1 MQTHSSP
8 TKAVRKNFTMPEETW
23 QELAFLAEVSDKKYS
38 QIIQELIHKESMARR
53 NALRL
58 QKLKA
63 MKGFFTGQLSEGQTI
78 QSMKSER
85 DV

>member
-1 MQTHSSP
+1 MYTHTNPSR
-8 TKAVRKNFTMPEETW
+8 TVRKNFTMPKETW
-23 QELAFLAEVSDKKYS
+23 QELEFLAEVSDKKYS

-63 MKGFFTGQLSEGQTI
+63 MKGFFTGQLSDGQTI

-85 DV
+85 DL